1 MSTDLLGMKVRRLRS
16 TDSFEE
22 LTHLLH
28 RAYAPLAAAGMRFFA
43 THQTVRDTKD
53 RALLGECYVID
64 DGKRLLGTITLK
76 HPARAGASPG
86 RVSLYNRPD
95 VCVFNQL
102 GVEPSLKGR
111 GLGRL
116 LMETVEKRAVNL
128 GARGIACD
136 TAETA
141 EELRATYERRGFVFA
156 EHVQWDETNYR
167 SVVLVKWFDSAVS

>member
-1 MSTDLLGMKVRRLRS
+1 MPSVSTDLAGLTVRRVRS

-43 THQTVRDTKD
+43 THQTVADTKK
-53 RALLGECYVID
+53 RAREGECYVVD
-64 DGKRLLGTITLK
+64 DGKQLLGTVTLR
-76 HPARAGASPG
+76 HPARTDAPPG

-95 VCVFNQL
+95 VCVFGQL
-102 GVEPSLKGR
+102 GVEPSKKGR

-116 LMETVEKRAVNL
+116 LMETVERRAVDI

-141 EELRATYERRGFVFA
+141 EELRATYARRGFVFA

-167 SVVLVKWFDSAVS
+167 SVVLVKWF

>member
-1 MSTDLLGMKVRRLRS
+1 MPCVSTELLGLSVRRLRS

-22 LTHLLH
+22 LTALLH

-43 THQTVRDTKD
+43 THQTVTDTRE
-53 RALLGECYVID
+53 RALQGECYVID
-64 DGKRLLGTITLK
+64 DGKRLLGTITLR
-76 HPARAGASPG
+76 HPARAGAPPG

-102 GVEPSLKGR
+102 GVEPSKKGK

-116 LMETVEKRAVNL
+116 LMETVERRAMDL

-136 TAETA
+136 TAEPA
-141 EELRATYERRGFVFA
+141 EELRATYARRGFVFA

-167 SVVLVKWFDSAVS
+167 SVVLVKWF